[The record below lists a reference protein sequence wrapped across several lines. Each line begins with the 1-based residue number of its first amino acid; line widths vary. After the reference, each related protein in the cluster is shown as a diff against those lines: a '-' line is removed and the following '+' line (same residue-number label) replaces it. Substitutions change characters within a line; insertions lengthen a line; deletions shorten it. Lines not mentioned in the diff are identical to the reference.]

1 MNKIK
6 ISRIRTL
13 RRIHVSW
20 AISHKC
26 YVSAGDV
33 RGHGHGPVDRMT
45 PDEESQFRARQK
57 SRSLVMALILGALVV
72 LFFAITIAKIQ
83 GGHA

>member
-1 MNKIK
+1 
-6 ISRIRTL
+6 
-13 RRIHVSW
+13 
-20 AISHKC
+20 
-26 YVSAGDV
+26 
-33 RGHGHGPVDRMT
+33 MT
-45 PDEESQFRARQK
+45 PDEERQIRARQK